1 MVQNLKES
9 ASAEFLDRFAHMF
22 DAYGNVRGAWS
33 TLLLMLVQQYVMAA
47 FLGLA
52 VPSGGCS
59 YEQV

>member
-22 DAYGNVRGAWS
+22 DAYVNVRGAWS
-33 TLLLMLVQQYVMAA
+33 TLLFMLVQQYVMAA

-52 VPSGGCS
+52 VPSGGCG